1 MVPVP
6 DEMLEVHAIL
16 SQYVAVHDEI
26 FKFSWRK
33 LLPIPG
39 IFKPID
45 YGRHHSQLASMS
57 TRLERVLESLRRISD
72 APAIFP
78 VYVAALL
85 DTVAHLRDM
94 CQNLYEKS
102 QGDTINYSREAYQR
116 DVDKYHE
123 LVNAYRS
130 LGVQVNRYV

>member
-6 DEMLEVHAIL
+6 DEMLEAHAIL

-33 LLPIPG
+33 VLPIPG

-45 YGRHHSQLASMS
+45 YGRHHSQLTSLS
-57 TRLERVLESLRRISD
+57 TRLERVLESLRRIPD

-85 DTVAHLRDM
+85 DTVAYLRDM
-94 CQNLYEKS
+94 CQKLYEKS
-102 QGDTINYSREAYQR
+102 QGDMASYSKEAYRR
-116 DVDKYHE
+116 DVDTYHE

-130 LGVQVNRYV
+130 LGAQVNRYV